1 MGKAVTDGILDGTL
15 DNIAACTRISVL
27 AAEPTSIAGGAP
39 DITTNPLA
47 TTALTAGDFSK
58 ANGDTNGRKV
68 TVAQQTDVSISN
80 SGSATHVAVDDGTDW
95 YVTTCTSQTLTAGGT
110 VTIPSWDI
118 EIADPT

>member
-1 MGKAVTDGILDGTL
+1 MAKAVTDGILDGTL

-27 AAEPTSIAGGAP
+27 AAEPTVIG
-39 DITTNPLA
+39 DITTSPLA